1 MSKESICAG
10 TVMFCRIICV
20 AGLLKITVEGL
31 IGFVVFDTG
40 IVKGLVPVPDVPVDV
55 PVLDV
60 PVDVPVPDVPVDV
73 PLPDVPVDVPV
84 PDVPVDVP
92 VPDVPVGVPL
102 PDGPDDVPLLDGPV
116 YVPVEVPE
124 DEGVVVVVA
133 TPFLISTVV
142 TVVGWVLPVPGT
154 ALNQMVKTNLPETIE
169 VL

>member
-20 AGLLKITVEGL
+20 AGLLKITVEGVS
-31 IGFVVFDTG
+31 GFVVFETG

-55 PVLDV
+55 PL
-60 PVDVPVPDVPVDV
+60 
-73 PLPDVPVDVPV
+73 

-116 YVPVEVPE
+116 YVPVEVP
-124 DEGVVVVVA
+124 
-133 TPFLISTVV
+133 
-142 TVVGWVLPVPGT
+142 
-154 ALNQMVKTNLPETIE
+154 
-169 VL
+169 